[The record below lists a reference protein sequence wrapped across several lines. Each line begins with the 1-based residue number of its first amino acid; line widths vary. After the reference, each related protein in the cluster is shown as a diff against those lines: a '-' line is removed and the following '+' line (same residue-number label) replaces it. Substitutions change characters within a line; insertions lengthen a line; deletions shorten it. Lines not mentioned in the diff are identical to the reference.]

1 MIDLKPKVRL
11 GTRPVRAAMWGLV
24 TLAVLY
30 LGWRAGWFPGWTTP
44 SLWWLAIA
52 PFRDTRGAWRRAPVW
67 LSLDGMPGIKDI
79 PAVAVLAALVFLGGV
94 VGLVHLTTPLYAPI
108 VAIVLGGLLL
118 MCCGLA
124 ELDARSKQGGE
135 R

>member
-11 GTRPVRAAMWGLV
+11 GSRPVVVAACGLV

-30 LGWRAGWFPGWTTP
+30 LSWRASWVPGWATP
-44 SLWWLAIA
+44 SLWWLVMA

-67 LSLDGMPGIKDI
+67 LALDGMPGIKDI
-79 PAVAVLAALVFLGGV
+79 PALAVLAALVFLGGV

-108 VAIVLGGLLL
+108 AAIVQGGLLL
-118 MCCGLA
+118 VCCGLA
-124 ELDARSKQGGE
+124 ELDARSKQGGK
-135 R
+135 